1 MMKGSIRKPRTKGG
15 TWAYRIDLGLG
26 PDGRRDQKQVAG
38 FRTRR
43 EAEAALVEALSELRR
58 GEFVAPDKT
67 TLAEFVDEWLPA
79 VRAELAESAWDNYR
93 RLLGTYVVPRLGHV
107 RLVDLSPQRIQGVYA
122 ELLQSG
128 KRNGD
133 GLAPRSVSQVHKT
146 LHRALGDAVRWH
158 KLARNPADGVRG
170 PRVEKREP
178 TAWAVEQARAFLGAI
193 VEDRLFAVY
202 LLALNTGMRRGELA
216 GLRWRDVDLEAG
228 TVTVAQQRT
237 TASYRVVQVEP
248 KKQSRRVIPVDGP
261 VVTAL
266 KRHHAAQVEERL
278 FMGPA
283 WIDSGYVFVRE
294 DGEPYHP
301 QRLRAMFEQ
310 LCTKNGITPIRLH
323 DLRHTMATIALQAG
337 IHPKV
342 VQERLGHA
350 SISITLDTYSHVAPT
365 IQREAAERLSSLLS
379 S

>member
-1 MMKGSIRKPRTKGG
+1 VQGSIRKPRTKGG

-26 PDGRRDQKQVAG
+26 ADGRRDQRQVAG

-43 EAEAALVEALSELRR
+43 EAEAALADALYELRR

-67 TLAEFVDEWLPA
+67 TLADFVEEWLVA

-93 RLLGTYVVPRLGHV
+93 RLLRGYVLPRLGHV
-107 RLVDLSPQRIQGVYA
+107 RLVDLTPQRIQATYA
-122 ELLQSG
+122 ELLESG

-133 GLAPRSVSQVHKT
+133 GLAPKSVQQVHKT
-146 LHRALGDAVRWH
+146 LHRALADAVRWR
-158 KLARNPADGVRG
+158 KLAHNPADAVRG
-170 PRVEKREP
+170 PRVERREP
-178 TAWAVEQARAFLGAI
+178 TAWSAEQARAFLGAI
-193 VEDRLFAVY
+193 VEDRLFALY

-237 TASYRVVQVEP
+237 TSGYRVVVTEP
-248 KKQSRRVIPVDGP
+248 KKQSRRVIPVDSP
-261 VVTAL
+261 VVEALRRHRTAQL
-266 KRHHAAQVEERL
+266 EERL
-278 FMGPA
+278 FIGQA
-283 WIDSGYVFVRE
+283 WVDSGYVFVRE

-301 QRLRAMFEQ
+301 QRLRVMFEQ
-310 LCTKNGITPIRLH
+310 LCAQAGVAPIRLH

-350 SISITLDTYSHVAPT
+350 SISITLDLYSHVAPT
-365 IQREAAERLSSLLS
+365 IQREAAQKLSALLTS
-379 S
+379 